1 MKSLSESY
9 EETPMYILFVLNWAL
24 VVSVLA
30 KPSLLLPHDNISPAI
45 EINPFGNAVNSSI
58 DDFLDFETDNDD
70 DDDDQIINNVA
81 LKPSIMAYTEGI
93 DRLEAYGIDTSVL
106 PKDIIEDATSTVV
119 SDLNFIYKHTK

>member
-45 EINPFGNAVNSSI
+45 GINQFGNAGNSSI

-70 DDDDQIINNVA
+70 DDDDVDDDQINNNVA

-119 SDLNFIYKHTK
+119 SD